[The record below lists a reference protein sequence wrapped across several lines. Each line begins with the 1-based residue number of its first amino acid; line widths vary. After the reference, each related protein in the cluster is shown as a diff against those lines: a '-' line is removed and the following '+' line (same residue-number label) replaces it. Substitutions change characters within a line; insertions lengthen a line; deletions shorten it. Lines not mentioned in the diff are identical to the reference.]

1 MAKQQQDLSQ
11 DKSNTFIKG
20 LNKDSDPSF
29 VQEGMWTHARNAT
42 NNTFE
47 GDLGTLSN
55 ESSNKFCVL
64 TAPTVTNGSA
74 YIIGS
79 VHLYSDKWILFT
91 AIHGPDQ
98 TLPSINSEIG
108 LFEEGLCRYRPIV
121 LDPCLNLSKWDLITG
136 AAREKEDCTWQVYWS
151 DGLNPDRYLN
161 VGDPQTWPADNYVW
175 QGDNTYANPAGDVI
189 QWPGVTWQQICTDSS
204 GTSQTSPG
212 VWPTGHPVEDSCIT
226 CENTTDLDCDALRLA
241 RLMKTPCIHV
251 SPGKAGGTL
260 RNGSYMA
267 TLAYSIKG
275 QKVTDWFSLSN
286 VQPIWLLP
294 EPQGALELDI
304 EADNDNFD
312 EFILVIVQNINQGAV
327 AKQMGIYST
336 STTKVYIDQI
346 KEDLISVP
354 IGQLPIQTP
363 VFEKSDIM
371 LEVNNY
377 LLRVGPTSRFDFNYQ
392 PLANL
397 ITTNWVSTEYPADY
411 YIQGGYKPSY
421 LRDEVYSFFIRWV
434 YNTGD
439 KSSAYHIPG
448 RKAIEYRIPQT
459 GQFLFEDQVLNNFDS
474 IFAPEKVFEVYNTA
488 TGSPVPPEVLDD
500 GGVIIGR
507 GPMAYWESSENY
519 PDNKPEVWNASEHCW
534 TGKQNDPDLSWDLC
548 GKPIRHHKFPENIIY
563 SPNGVEINVTQH
575 FYSSFGLNENP
586 NKIRLL
592 GIEFNN
598 IILPK
603 DNQGNDIPGIVG
615 YEILRGS
622 REGNKSI
629 IAKGMINNLRP
640 YNLKV
645 DQINPAQP
653 LKGLYPNHP
662 FNTITTL
669 DPASGG
675 NLNPGTNGINDPY
688 IKATDDDDDEIN
700 YTLNDMPRNIT
711 TFHSPDTNFRT
722 PFLSAT
728 ELKLYGFL
736 RGSSEQYFIEPN
748 EHPQHKMLKDL
759 TVLAVFLGGLVEG
772 LVSLIGK
779 RTINSPKGGF
789 QSFIINPLVQGSNL
803 VVPGL
808 PPFFIPS
815 YPGVDITNAQQALFN
830 TANTAYETSLDG
842 YFSNIITT
850 VGDAFT
856 GGNGLNAIVNGATST
871 MLNIGGYKEATYF
884 STEMGATGYLGV
896 AGAVGNFLYY
906 FSEGADLTLRA
917 IYALVPYRQYA
928 LQMLGHGF
936 YRRFFAHD
944 LNQRRRF
951 VIEESFYLRDT
962 IQELPPY
969 VNGAVVDK
977 YRVNN
982 LKRQNSVI
990 LRTSNAAGQNGG
1002 PHFILS
1008 QGNRDESLVTIG
1020 TAKDNLGNVGFS
1032 QRDKIKPF
1040 RATISSHYAGL
1051 KLRIVN
1057 QYGQLDSI
1065 KQIPV
1070 TPCEQKLSSRPSGDN
1085 YPAPNNTGIQC
1096 SYENPDGSSTFYILE
1111 QKKIAKTPT
1120 FFGGDTYVNRYTEK
1134 NVMLFFYDWL
1144 FGQPDGTEFN
1154 YFTRQLIPEPRFWI
1168 NPEKYDISNLVPTS
1182 FGSGVPGT
1190 GPLPSSY
1197 YQLDN
1202 NSYNYASDQNGFSN
1216 FGPNFS
1222 QKDSYF
1228 YLATCVVRDFF
1239 VESDIIVDFRID
1251 GLEPFQKS
1259 YNPYTYTDLQTMFNI
1274 NPDTIERGNYYA
1286 YDYSLA
1292 ISKLFTQYFSQG
1304 NLQSRY
1310 YDPEVSK
1317 LCYTYYPDRIIYS
1330 LPQQDESAK
1339 DSWFVYLVNNYK
1351 EFKDQISGVKNFAKT
1366 GIFITFKNSSPL
1378 AFQGVD
1384 QLQTDFGTKITIGD
1398 GGLFAQT
1405 PQSIVIADKPFE
1417 YGSSQDSRSVISTP
1431 AGLFYVSQNQ
1441 GKIFAYAQGLTEI
1454 SQSGMKWW
1462 FNNFLP
1468 FKLLEDFPEY
1478 PHIDNP
1484 VAGIGCQSSY
1494 DNENSVLYFTKKDY
1508 KLRDDMKGTLSYD
1521 RRQNKFFTINSLG
1534 QVTKTFVD
1542 LGNPLYFEDASWTI
1556 SYDPKTRFW
1565 ISFHDWHPSLFIPT
1579 KNTFCTTVFNQ
1590 VWKHNANCDD
1600 FCNFYGVNY
1609 PFEIEFPFITG
1620 QTVTTTRSM
1629 EYILECYR
1637 RARYNCVDQ
1646 FHVLDYN
1653 FDQAVVFNS
1662 EQVSGY
1668 LNLNLFPKNN
1678 VTLSLDYPQ
1687 VNLNDIDI
1695 LFSKE
1700 ENKYRFNQFWDI
1712 TKDRGEFPVGSD
1724 YPPTGPVIP
1733 GSTILDGPYEE
1744 QNIWITAP
1752 NGYSKILNPN
1762 NLDYQK
1768 PELQR
1773 KRFRHYLNF
1782 LNLSRTI
1789 SGDTNM
1795 IVKIMNVKNTYSPR

>member
-108 LFEEGLCRYRPIV
+108 LFEEGICRYRPIV

-136 AAREKEDCTWQVYWS
+136 AAREKEDCTLQVYWA

-189 QWPGVTWQQICTDSS
+189 QWPGVIWQQICTDSS

-212 VWPTGHPVEDSCIT
+212 VWPTGHPVDNSCIT
-226 CENTTDLDCDALRLA
+226 CENTTDLDCDGIRLA

-327 AKQMGIYST
+327 AKQIGIYST
-336 STTKVYIDQI
+336 STTKIYIDQI

-354 IGQLPIQTP
+354 VAQLPIQTT

-377 LLRVGPTSRFDFNYQ
+377 LLRVGPTSKFDFNYQ

-397 ITTNWVSTEYPADY
+397 ITTNWVSTEYPANY
-411 YIQGGYKPSY
+411 YTQGGYKPSY
-421 LRDEVYSFFIRWV
+421 LRDEVYAFFIRWV

-439 KSSAYHIPG
+439 KSSVYHIPG
-448 RKAIEYRIPQT
+448 RKAVEYRIPQT

-534 TGKQNDPDLSWDLC
+534 TGKQNDPDISWDLC
-548 GKPIRHHKFPENIIY
+548 GLPIRHHKFPENIIY

-575 FYSSFGLNENP
+575 FYSSFGIDQDP

-592 GIEFNN
+592 GVEFNN

-640 YNLKV
+640 YNLKI
-645 DQINPAQP
+645 DQINVAQP

-669 DPASGG
+669 DPSSGAP
-675 NLNPGTNGINDPY
+675 LNPATNGINDPY
-688 IKATDDDDDEIN
+688 IKATTDNDVKIN
-700 YTLNDMPRNIT
+700 YATVDMPRNIT

-736 RGSSEQYFIEPN
+736 KGSSEQYFIEPN

-759 TVLAVFLGGLVEG
+759 TIFAIFLGGLVEG
-772 LVSLIGK
+772 LISLIGK
-779 RTINSPKGGF
+779 RTLNQPNISLQAQYSFLTAGGNSAPPAIQMNQLDQILYNSFTNIYNNNINTYLSSG
-789 QSFIINPLVQGSNL
+789 
-803 VVPGL
+803 
-808 PPFFIPS
+808 
-815 YPGVDITNAQQALFN
+815 A
-830 TANTAYETSLDG
+830 SLL
-842 YFSNIITT
+842 
-850 VGDAFT
+850 DAFT
-856 GGNGLNAIVNGATST
+856 GGNGLYAINQ
-871 MLNIGGYKEATYF
+871 
-884 STEMGATGYLGV
+884 GYLGV
-896 AGAVGNFLYY
+896 IQGGLTGASISPYTISTEIGAAGYLGIAGASVNFLYY
-906 FSEGADLTLRA
+906 FSEGADITLRA
-917 IYALVPYRQYA
+917 IYTLVPYRQYA

-936 YRRFFAHD
+936 YKKFLAHD
-944 LNQRRRF
+944 LNERRRF
-951 VIEESFYLRDT
+951 RIEESFYLRDT

-969 VNGAVVDK
+969 VNGALVEK

-990 LRTSNAAGQNGG
+990 IRTTNNLGQNGG

-1008 QGNRDESLVTIG
+1008 QGNVDQSLVTIG
-1020 TAKDNLGNVGFS
+1020 TAVGNLGDVGFS

-1040 RATISSHYAGL
+1040 TATISSHYGGL
-1051 KLRIVN
+1051 KLRIQN

-1070 TPCEQKLSSRPSGDN
+1070 TPCEQKLSNSPSEDN

-1096 SYENPDGSSTFYILE
+1096 SYENPDGSSTSYILE
-1111 QKKIAKTPT
+1111 QKKITKTPV
-1120 FFGGDTYVNRYTEK
+1120 FFGGDTYISRYTEK

-1154 YFTRQLIPEPRFWI
+1154 YYTRQLIPEPRFWI
-1168 NPEKYDISNLVPTS
+1168 NSEKYDISNLVPTS

-1190 GPLPSSY
+1190 GPVPSSY

-1202 NSYNYASDQNGFSN
+1202 DSYNYATDQNGLSN
-1216 FGPNFS
+1216 IGFGFT

-1228 YLATCVVRDFF
+1228 YLATSVVRDFF

-1251 GLEPFQKS
+1251 GLETFQKS
-1259 YNPYTYTDLQTMFNI
+1259 YNPYTYTDLQAMFNI

-1484 VAGIGCQSSY
+1484 VAGVGCQSNY

-1508 KLRDDMKGTLSYD
+1508 KLRDDMKGTLFYD
-1521 RRQNKFFTINSLG
+1521 RKQNKFFIINSAG
-1534 QVTKTFVD
+1534 EVTKTFVELSD
-1542 LGNPLYFEDASWTI
+1542 PVFFEDASWTI
-1556 SYDPKTRFW
+1556 SYDPKTKFW

-1600 FCNFYGVNY
+1600 FCNFYGINY

-1629 EYILECYR
+1629 EYILECYK
-1637 RARYNCVDQ
+1637 RAKYNCIDQ
-1646 FHVLDYN
+1646 FHVLDFN
-1653 FDQAVVFNS
+1653 FDKAVVFNS

-1724 YPPTGPVIP
+1724 YPPTGPLLP
-1733 GSTILDGPYEE
+1733 NTTILDGPYEE

-1782 LNLSRTI
+1782 LNLTKTI